1 MGYINEQSEKRF
13 VPFLFS
19 LFYGFIPRFFRFLVI
34 LMLFF
39 GFSFFQINTINEF
52 CLYLGNRIY
61 MLQNMFLSEN
71 VQWYLFVQ
79 FVCLSVVL
87 SLIFIEFEMLNKVTF
102 GGFQ

>member
-1 MGYINEQSEKRF
+1 
-13 VPFLFS
+13 
-19 LFYGFIPRFFRFLVI
+19 
-34 LMLFF
+34 
-39 GFSFFQINTINEF
+39 
-52 CLYLGNRIY
+52 